1 MKTSEERIRRGDVTL
16 VFDAANVSTKRL
28 FKLAKDAVVR
38 GARIRAVVPVTAYV
52 EKVLDLRQRKQSNYD
67 AAVVRAALEDAQVI
81 VLELGVEAA
90 EAAAAR
96 LHAWFPNDADWQA
109 AKQKRLGCG
118 ANEPAPAT
126 IDWVTAAMCPEGAIV
141 VTDDTGAEWRD
152 CDTIGSTELAEA
164 LRTLRPRLD
173 SAPA

>member
-1 MKTSEERIRRGDVTL
+1 MTTSEERIHLGDVTL

-28 FKLAKDAVVR
+28 FKLAKDAVNR
-38 GARIRAVVPVTAYV
+38 GERIRAVVPVTAYI
-52 EKVLDLRQRKQSNYD
+52 EKVLDLRQTRQSNYD

-96 LHAWFPNDADWQA
+96 LHAWFSNDADWQA
-109 AKQKRLGCG
+109 AKRKRLRFE
-118 ANEPAPAT
+118 ATKPAPAT

-141 VTDDTGAEWRD
+141 VTDDTGAEWLG
-152 CDTIGSTELAEA
+152 CDRIGSKALANA
-164 LRTLRPRLD
+164 LAGLATASP
-173 SAPA
+173 AP